1 MPPPQQSRQPDF
13 PTGMMDR
20 HVLLQYS
27 IRIGGAVLT
36 KLTLTVDREV
46 ISRAKQYA
54 RRRHRSV
61 SRIIEDYLRVLSAD
75 EPTVAGGEVAPSEIT
90 DRLTGMFA
98 AADTGA
104 SYDALLDEALDEA
117 FR

>member
-1 MPPPQQSRQPDF
+1 VFLRYF
-13 PTGMMDR
+13 
-20 HVLLQYS
+20 
-27 IRIGGAVLT
+27 IRTGGAVLT

-75 EPTVAGGEVAPSEIT
+75 EPTVEGSEVAPSEIT

-98 AADTGA
+98 AADTGK

>member
-1 MPPPQQSRQPDF
+1 M
-13 PTGMMDR
+13 
-20 HVLLQYS
+20 
-27 IRIGGAVLT
+27 LT

-46 ISRAKQYA
+46 ISRAKEYA

-75 EPTVAGGEVAPSEIT
+75 EPIDDGGEVVPSEIT
-90 DRLTGMFA
+90 DRLTGMFV

-104 SYDALLDEALDEA
+104 SYDQLLDEALDEA